1 MRRSLRRS
9 VLASF
14 LAVGLLATA
23 QVAFANDPAP
33 SASAP
38 AAKAA
43 DAFVRIHDK
52 KVFEVRAPRGGQSAA
67 ERARA
72 ATRLLEAAV
81 DDGED
86 PEIRVEE
93 RGEAATVYVGKSPVL
108 EIGTDDAVAA
118 GAGSV
123 KVYADEVAAKVR
135 DGALGE
141 RKRKAAAGT
150 VFSVSLLVF
159 SGLMALLLVR
169 KLDELL
175 DRARTYVTDHPEK
188 TPRLRL
194 LGIEVLSPAAL
205 SSGLT
210 LSLGAARVLAQVG
223 VGYGW
228 LLFGLSLFESTRAYT
243 ASLSRAVV
251 GPLGGLASR
260 LATAVPLIVVGAVCV
275 FALALTLRFIDLFFR
290 GIARGDTHLSW
301 VPRDVAGPTSIVVRG
316 VIVVTALVVGVP
328 LVTGNADGA
337 LARSGMVVLAALGF
351 AATPL
356 LATIAVGATIVF
368 GRRLR
373 EGDRVEVGGRRGR
386 VESTSLLE
394 TRLTSDDGAEVRVPH
409 LLTLVHP
416 TRVAG
421 PRPRVEAVITTDSA
435 RDLDEIRGA
444 LDAAAGTLGEEVRIE
459 LSAIDRDGA
468 RWTVSMRPHQP
479 GKPLLPV
486 LAAALAREGIPLGRV
501 DRA

>member
-1 MRRSLRRS
+1 LSLG
-9 VLASF
+9 VLFAANS
-14 LAVGLLATA
+14 
-23 QVAFANDPAP
+23 AFGEAPAP

-38 AAKAA
+38 AAAA
-43 DAFVRIHDK
+43 DSFVRIHDK
-52 KVFEVRAPRGGQSAA
+52 KVFEVKAPRGTQPAA
-67 ERARA
+67 DRARA

-93 RGEAATVYVGKSPVL
+93 QGEAAVVYVGKSPVL
-108 EIGTDDAVAA
+108 QIGPEDAAAA

-135 DGALGE
+135 DAALGE

-175 DRARTYVTDHPEK
+175 DRARAYVTDHPEK

-194 LGIEVLSPAAL
+194 LGIEVMSPAAL

-228 LLFGLSLFESTRAYT
+228 LLFGLSLFETTRGYT
-243 ASLSRAVV
+243 TSLSRAVV
-251 GPLGGLASR
+251 GPLGGLAGR
-260 LATAVPLIVVGAVCV
+260 LATAVPLLVVGAVCL
-275 FALALTLRFIDLFFR
+275 FALALALRFIDLFFQ
-290 GIARGDTHLSW
+290 GIARGDTALSW
-301 VPRDVAGPTSIVVRG
+301 VPRDVAGPTSVVVRA
-316 VIVVTALVVGVP
+316 VIVVTTLVVGVP

-337 LARSGMVVLAALGF
+337 LARSGMIVLAALGI
-351 AATPL
+351 AVTPL
-356 LATIAVGATIVF
+356 LATVAVGATFVF
-368 GRRLR
+368 GRRVH
-373 EGDRVEVGGRRGR
+373 EGDRVELGGRRGK
-386 VESTSLLE
+386 VVATSLLE
-394 TRLTSDDGAEVRVPH
+394 TRLAADDGAEVRVPH

-416 TRVAG
+416 TRVSG
-421 PRPRVEAVITTDSA
+421 PRARVEATITTDAA
-435 RDLDEIRGA
+435 RDLDEVRDV
-444 LDAAAGTLGEEVRIE
+444 LKAAAGTLGGDAHVD

-468 RWTVSMRPHQP
+468 RWTVSIRAHEPSR
-479 GKPLLPV
+479 PLLPA
-486 LAAALAREGIPLGRV
+486 LATALAREGIALGRSGE
-501 DRA
+501 RA